1 MSGWVGWRQYQLN
14 RRQTELSDEQ
24 TGLARRQLALEEARD
39 ERDQQRAEQA
49 AADAERANRPALAVY
64 WEGSAGGGDDGLGFK
79 ATVINEGG
87 SFARRVMVE
96 VRQGG
101 QTVGRGGPKDIP
113 AGEKDYV
120 AITVPRPAVDA
131 VGGVDGFLGN
141 MTLYAVDS
149 QGNEAHWLA
158 K

>member
-64 WEGSAGGGDDGLGFK
+64 WEESAGGGGDSLGFR

-87 SFARRVMVE
+87 SIARRVMVE
-96 VRQGG
+96 VRQGR
-101 QTVGRGGPKDIP
+101 QSVGRGGPRTFPRARRTTCRSPSRGRLLTPLVASMGSSP
-113 AGEKDYV
+113 A
-120 AITVPRPAVDA
+120 
-131 VGGVDGFLGN
+131 
-141 MTLYAVDS
+141 
-149 QGNEAHWLA
+149 
-158 K
+158 